1 MKRELNPNIF
11 GQQTPA
17 PELGRSISRFDE
29 SEASAPS
36 LPHEARHELKTL
48 RADLVDLEKETALE
62 IHQAVQHSEALANH
76 FTQLFES
83 LSTRI
88 AHIEAQMGEHQNAQ
102 SEQNDVNQKIED
114 LLERHNQIVRNFENK
129 MIHLSRI
136 LSEQEVQL
144 LGSQSA
150 LEEAHR
156 EISKLRS

>member
-11 GQQTPA
+11 GQQTPS

-29 SEASAPS
+29 SEAAPLS
-36 LPHEARHELKTL
+36 LPQEARQELKTL

-76 FTQLFES
+76 FTQLFET
-83 LSTRI
+83 LSERI
-88 AHIEAQMGEHQNAQ
+88 SRIEAQMGEHQDVQA
-102 SEQNDVNQKIED
+102 EQNDVNQKIED

-150 LEEAHR
+150 LEEAHC
-156 EISKLRS
+156 EIAKLRS